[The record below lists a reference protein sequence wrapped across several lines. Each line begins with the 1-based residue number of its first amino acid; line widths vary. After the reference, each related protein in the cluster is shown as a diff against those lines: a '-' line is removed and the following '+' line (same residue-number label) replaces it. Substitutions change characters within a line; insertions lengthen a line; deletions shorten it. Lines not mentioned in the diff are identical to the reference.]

1 MTRGNVYNHLAQMK
15 SMIQKNDGIRKFS
28 PKTTSCHDQQA
39 PFASSEYS
47 YISLTHP
54 DHHITHISD
63 GFIHMVARYSFTLSG
78 ITDSNIID
86 DNLQLN
92 KSNDDY
98 YIYFRTL
105 NKKLNKAIKV
115 LQTD

>member
-1 MTRGNVYNHLAQMK
+1 MCENSEINRLNNSIINAKMILYDLQVFIKYGTLA
-15 SMIQKNDGIRKFS
+15 S
-28 PKTTSCHDQQA
+28 
-39 PFASSEYS
+39 
-47 YISLTHP
+47 
-54 DHHITHISD
+54 
-63 GFIHMVARYSFTLSG
+63 
-78 ITDSNIID
+78 DSNIID
-86 DNLQLN
+86 DDLQLN

>member
-1 MTRGNVYNHLAQMK
+1 MCENSEINRLKNNIINARMILYDLKVFIKYSTLA
-15 SMIQKNDGIRKFS
+15 S
-28 PKTTSCHDQQA
+28 
-39 PFASSEYS
+39 
-47 YISLTHP
+47 
-54 DHHITHISD
+54 
-63 GFIHMVARYSFTLSG
+63 
-78 ITDSNIID
+78 DSNIID
-86 DNLQLN
+86 DDLQLN

>member
-1 MTRGNVYNHLAQMK
+1 MCEKSELNRLKNSITNAKMILYDLQVFLKYGALA
-15 SMIQKNDGIRKFS
+15 S
-28 PKTTSCHDQQA
+28 
-39 PFASSEYS
+39 
-47 YISLTHP
+47 
-54 DHHITHISD
+54 
-63 GFIHMVARYSFTLSG
+63 
-78 ITDSNIID
+78 DSNIID
-86 DNLQLN
+86 EELQLN

>member
-1 MTRGNVYNHLAQMK
+1 MCEKSELNRLKNSIINAKVILYDLQVFLKYGALA
-15 SMIQKNDGIRKFS
+15 S
-28 PKTTSCHDQQA
+28 
-39 PFASSEYS
+39 
-47 YISLTHP
+47 
-54 DHHITHISD
+54 
-63 GFIHMVARYSFTLSG
+63 
-78 ITDSNIID
+78 DSNIID
-86 DNLQLN
+86 EELQLN